1 MKRIA
6 LGLFLG
12 ATLGAALPA
21 AAQTVMVNGRP
32 VRTLLTRYA
41 LVARGNQVIPAGSV
55 SKGSVL
61 VLHGNLDVYGD
72 VAGAATTVGGDI
84 IVHQGG
90 RVRGAAVAV
99 LGKVR
104 NDGGSILGVI
114 KDVGRHGSNTRIGY
128 GFRPR
133 TTLGSLR
140 NAIGWLVALLILGVW
155 ALFYAGD
162 HLKRVVSTISND
174 SGKSLLTGVLA
185 GLSTIPALIA
195 LVIALAITIIGIV
208 FIPFGLAGFFVV
220 LFGIGILGFLA
231 VAQVTGIAI
240 ARDSIATETVAG
252 NELRYLITGILAFS
266 ALWIVAA
273 AFTWLPVVG
282 TLLRVLAASITFV
295 AVMTGFGAV
304 ILALWQH
311 RQERKAAGAATA

>member
-1 MKRIA
+1 MKGFV
-6 LGLFLG
+6 LGLFVG
-12 ATLGAALPA
+12 ATVVSAVTAGG
-21 AAQTVMVNGRP
+21 QS
-32 VRTLLTRYA
+32 VRVSARDSRSILHRYSM
-41 LVARGNQVIPAGSV
+41 VARGSQTIPAGTV

-104 NDGGSILGVI
+104 NEGGTILGVI
-114 KDVGRHGSNTRIGY
+114 KDVGRHGSSTRIGY
-128 GFRPR
+128 GLRPR
-133 TTLGSLR
+133 TTFGSLR
-140 NAIGWLVALLILGVW
+140 NAIGWLIALTLLGMW

-162 HLKRVVSTISND
+162 QLKRVVTTISND
-174 SGKSLLTGVLA
+174 TGKSLFTGILA
-185 GLSTIPALIA
+185 GFATIPALIA
-195 LVIALAITIIGIV
+195 LVIAMAITIIGIV
-208 FIPFGLAGFFVV
+208 FIPLGVVGFFVFV
-220 LFGIGILGFLA
+220 GGMGILGFLA

-240 ARDSIATETVAG
+240 SRESTATETVAG
-252 NELRYLITGILAFS
+252 NELRYLFTGILAFS
-266 ALWIVAA
+266 VLWIVAA

-282 TLLRVLAASITFV
+282 TMLRVLAASVTWV

-304 ILALWQH
+304 IISFWRQ
-311 RQERKAAGAATA
+311 RQEKKASAAA